1 MAVFDRAARVA
12 RSDGGA
18 RLAPIHL
25 LVALGE
31 HSVPFFSR
39 IAVRDGVD
47 PTGWRRGRAAIPPP
61 GPLTVEIG
69 TISPTA
75 VRLAGMDD
83 LLTPDEAA
91 RLLGVQASVS
101 PRPPTP
107 ARRLE
112 PS

>member
-1 MAVFDRAARVA
+1 MSIAK
-12 RSDGGA
+12 S
-18 RLAPIHL
+18 APISTG
-25 LVALGE
+25 LVLTRSAPR
-31 HSVPFFSR
+31 SVL
-39 IAVRDGVD
+39 DGTAD
-47 PTGWRRGRAAIPPP
+47 DDG
-61 GPLTVEIG
+61 
-69 TISPTA
+69 TA